1 MLGDPPPAPFDPA
14 LLRGAPDLRPL
25 GIDPGRSGWH
35 HVRHGAWVDEA
46 VWRGLTPE
54 QRHAAL
60 VHATDLAA
68 RRPARNVYALESAAA
83 VWGLPVIGAW
93 PQHVTVLR
101 SREEQR
107 GSAVVRVHV
116 GLPTEGVLR
125 EGLRVTE
132 VARTVV
138 DLARIRSFESGLTA
152 ADHALRHAMTTPEA
166 LVAAA
171 GDVPPRVWGR
181 PRALLVA
188 ELADGRS
195 MSPGESLSRAR
206 MFTLRLP
213 RPQLQVP
220 LEDDEGFI
228 GLGDFGWPGVV
239 GEFDGRRKYAVPE
252 GADAAAAEQALWA
265 EKLREDRIRRR
276 WRLARW
282 VWADALEEARLA
294 RILLAEGVRPVARPR
309 WVDLGARDAS

>member
-1 MLGDPPPAPFDPA
+1 MLGDPAPTPFDPA

-25 GIDPGRSGWH
+25 GIDPGREGWH
-35 HVRHGAWVDEA
+35 HVRHGAWVEEA
-46 VWRGLTPE
+46 VWGGLTPE

-68 RRPARNVYALESAAA
+68 RRQGRHVYVLESAAA
-83 VWGLPVIGAW
+83 VWGLPVIGGW
-93 PQHVTVLR
+93 PRHVSVLR
-101 SREEQR
+101 SRPEQR

-116 GLPTEGVLR
+116 GLPSGGVPKD
-125 EGLRVTE
+125 GVRVTG

-138 DLARIRSFESGLTA
+138 DLARMRSFESGLTA
-152 ADHALRHAMTTPEA
+152 ADHALRHGLASPGD
-166 LVAAA
+166 LAAA
-171 GDVPPRVWGR
+171 AAEVPARVWGR

-206 MFTLRLP
+206 MYTLRLP
-213 RPQLQVP
+213 RPELQVP
-220 LEDDEGFI
+220 LEDDDGFI

-239 GEFDGRRKYAVPE
+239 GEFDGRRKYAVPD

-282 VWADALEEARLA
+282 VWADALDEARMA
-294 RILLAEGVRPVARPR
+294 RILLAQGVKPVPRPR
-309 WVDLGARDAS
+309 WVDLAARDAS